1 MTDAAALV
9 SGDLLDAAA
18 SLLSRGDCAQAMEM
32 AEAALADGTARA
44 DAIYVLAAVAF
55 RSQRLAT
62 AIRLLESVLD
72 ENAHKSDIPE
82 VLAILNAM
90 AGVSASAL
98 YYAKLTTII
107 AAEGRLAPL
116 FGEGLPP
123 LSVAFSVVPTKPLLA
138 LGRARLAEGALD
150 EGVAQLEQHLE
161 LFPNDVEALDAYS
174 DALVTAGRPRE
185 AIGVL
190 RSVLTLGGP
199 SATLYCRLGVC
210 LTEVGAHDQARACH
224 AEALARAP
232 KALPL
237 LTQIL
242 LDLDR
247 HGDAAQSLRSAVADA
262 FAAAIA
268 ATAPKTVR
276 KAPPVTEKE
285 KICIGYLCRSVSGA
299 QRAMVAHVALAHDR
313 ATVTT
318 VGFGNGDLSHQ
329 SNAAFRGNFDRWV
342 DVAPLDE
349 LTLSVIARGE
359 GIDVLID
366 ADGLLTATRPHLFAR
381 NAAPLQLT
389 WLNMPAGIALAGT
402 HGSLADASVPMG
414 SLLLPRAQ
422 ESVAARKAETIAFAA
437 DVSVAQLTPEVARA
451 WSAILHAQ
459 PKATMALFDR
469 DLHAPENTSRLIELF
484 GNFGVAHRIDVV
496 ANPSV
501 EQFFAECDIALAPF
515 PAPDSESY
523 GLALSLGLPVITL
536 DAGPGRLL
544 ANALRHSGF
553 AADRMVAADVADYV
567 AKACAWAGDPA
578 GLLAARQEAPAI
590 AAISPAFD
598 AGAFAAGLERYVRE
612 HLASIKAG

>member
-1 MTDAAALV
+1 MTDAAAPL

-18 SLLSRGDCAQAMEM
+18 SLLSCGDCAQAMEM
-32 AEAALADGTARA
+32 AEAALADGAART

-72 ENAHKSDIPE
+72 EDARSSDVPE
-82 VLAILNAM
+82 LLAILSSM

-98 YYAKLTTII
+98 YYAKLTTIT
-107 AAEGRLAPL
+107 ASEGRLPPL
-116 FGEGLPP
+116 FGDGLPS
-123 LSVAFSVVPTKPLLA
+123 LSAAFAAVPAKPLLA
-138 LGRARLAEGALD
+138 LGRTRLAEGALD
-150 EGVAQLEQHLE
+150 EAVAQLEQHLE
-161 LFPNDVEALDAYS
+161 LFPNDVEALDTYS

-210 LTEVGAHDQARACH
+210 LTEVGAHDQARASH

-247 HGDAAQSLRSAVADA
+247 HGDAAQTLRAAAADA
-262 FAAAIA
+262 YAAAIA

-276 KAPPVTEKE
+276 KAPPVAEKE

-299 QRAMVAHVALAHDR
+299 QRDMVARVARAHDR
-313 ATVTT
+313 ASVTAI
-318 VGFGNGDLSHQ
+318 GFGNGELEHQ
-329 SNAAFRGNFDRWV
+329 SNIALRGAFDRWV

-349 LTLSVIARGE
+349 LTLSVIVRGE
-359 GIDVLID
+359 GVDVLID
-366 ADGLLTATRPHLFAR
+366 ADGLLTATRAHLFAR
-381 NAAPLQLT
+381 NAAPLQLNWT
-389 WLNMPAGIALAGT
+389 NMPAGMVPAGA
-402 HGSLADASVPMG
+402 HGSLADAPIPT
-414 SLLLPRAQ
+414 LLLPRAQ
-422 ESVAARKAETIAFAA
+422 ATAVVREAGAIAFAA
-437 DVSVAQLTPEVARA
+437 DVSMAQLTPDVARA

-469 DLHAPENTSRLIELF
+469 DLRAPENTSRLIELF
-484 GNFGVAHRIDVV
+484 GNFGTAHRIDVV

-515 PAPDSESY
+515 PAPDMESY
-523 GLALSLGLPVITL
+523 GKALSLGLPVIAL

-544 ANALRHSGF
+544 ANSLRHSGF
-553 AADRMVAADVADYV
+553 AAERMVAADVAEYV
-567 AKACAWAGDPA
+567 AKACAWAGDTA
-578 GLLAARQEAPAI
+578 GLQAARQEAASV
-590 AAISPAFD
+590 AATSPAFD
-598 AGAFAAGLERYVRE
+598 AGAFASGLERHVRE
-612 HLASIKAG
+612 RLASLRAE

>member
-1 MTDAAALV
+1 MTDAAAPV

-18 SLLSRGDCAQAMEM
+18 SLLSSGDYAQAMEM
-32 AEAALADGTARA
+32 AEAALADGAART

-72 ENAHKSDIPE
+72 EAARCSDVPE
-82 VLAILNAM
+82 LLAILNSM
-90 AGVSASAL
+90 AGVSATAL

-107 AAEGRLAPL
+107 AAEGRLLPL
-116 FGEGLPP
+116 FGSGLPS
-123 LSVAFSVVPTKPLLA
+123 LSDAFAAVPTKPLLA
-138 LGRARLAEGALD
+138 LGRAQMAEGAMD
-150 EGVAQLEQHLE
+150 EALAQLEQHLE
-161 LFPNDVEALDAYS
+161 LFPNDVEALDVYS
-174 DALVTAGRPRE
+174 DALVTVGRPHE
-185 AIGVL
+185 AVGVL

-210 LTEVGAHDQARACH
+210 LTEVGAHDQARASH

-247 HGDAAQSLRSAVADA
+247 HGDAAQALRASVADA
-262 FAAAIA
+262 YAAAIA

-276 KAPPVTEKE
+276 KAPPVAEKE

-299 QRAMVAHVALAHDR
+299 QRAMVARIAQAHDR

-318 VGFGNGDLSHQ
+318 VGFGNGDLANQ
-329 SNAAFRGNFDRWV
+329 SNTALRGAFDRWV

-349 LTLSVIARGE
+349 LTLSVIVRGE
-359 GIDVLID
+359 GVDVLID
-366 ADGLLTATRPHLFAR
+366 ADGLLTFTRPHLFAR
-381 NAAPLQLT
+381 NAAPLQLN
-389 WLNMPAGIALAGT
+389 WLNMPAGMISAGA
-402 HGSLADASVPMG
+402 HGSLAEASVPMG

-422 ESVAARKAETIAFAA
+422 ASTVVRDPGAIAFAA
-437 DVSVAQLTPEVARA
+437 DVTMTQLTPDVARA

-469 DLHAPENTSRLIELF
+469 DLHAPENTARLIDLF

-515 PAPDSESY
+515 PAPDVESY
-523 GLALSLGLPVITL
+523 GLALSLGLPVIAL

-544 ANALRHSGF
+544 ANALRHSGL
-553 AADRMVAADVADYV
+553 AASRMVAADIADYV
-567 AKACAWAGDPA
+567 AKACAWAGDGA
-578 GLLAARQEAPAI
+578 GLQAARQEAPAI
-590 AAISPAFD
+590 AAASPAFD
-598 AGAFAAGLERYVRE
+598 AGAFAAGLERHVRE
-612 HLASIKAG
+612 RLARMRAE